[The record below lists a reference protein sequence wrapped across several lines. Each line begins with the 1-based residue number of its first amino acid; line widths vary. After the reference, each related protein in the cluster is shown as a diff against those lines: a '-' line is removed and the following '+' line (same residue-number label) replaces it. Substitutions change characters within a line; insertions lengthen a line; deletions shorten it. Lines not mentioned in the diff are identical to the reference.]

1 MLASRRTLDRAPSA
15 FEIEPRPKLESC
27 CGLPKND
34 VAWDVGVTE
43 PEVVRL
49 NVYDLTRWRCVEA
62 YNRRVLPL
70 GGAGAFHVGIEV
82 FRCEYQFGFRSEGT
96 GVTKSKPGADSGHHF
111 RGSINLGR
119 TQLTKAEVEAT
130 LRELAKEWHGIEYD
144 VIRRNCFHFAHV
156 AAQRLGARPLPDW
169 VDRLP
174 RLAAGAFSLCMLQQ
188 TTLCGAPLCGA
199 NI

>member
-1 MLASRRTLDRAPSA
+1 MSQS
-15 FEIEPRPKLESC
+15 SC
-27 CGLPKND
+27 VLSTHD

-96 GVTKSKPGADSGHHF
+96 GVTKSKPGEDSNHHF
-111 RGSINLGR
+111 RGSISLGR
-119 TQLTKAEVEAT
+119 TRLTKAEVEVA
-130 LRELAKEWHGIEYD
+130 LRELAKEWRGHHYST
-144 VIRRNCFHFAHV
+144 IRKNCVHFAHI
-156 AAQRLGARPLPDW
+156 AAQRLGVKPLPDW

-174 RLAAGAFSLCMLQQ
+174 RLAAGAFCNLDLVQCCNLDLVQCFSQGMV
-188 TTLCGAPLCGA
+188 TLTPRAAETWCIKA
-199 NI
+199 I